1 MTFQWDDKH
10 PQAQYGDDISHPR
23 KGARTKIYKLLVR
36 GPQMAT
42 MKVELKAE
50 TQRDAIRYGNAR
62 WPGAAV
68 EAIK

>member
-36 GPQMAT
+36 GPQMAA
-42 MKVELKAE
+42 MRVQLKAE
-50 TQRDAIRYGNAR
+50 TQRDAIRYGKAR

>member
-36 GPQMAT
+36 GPQMAS
-42 MKVELKAE
+42 MRVELKAE
-50 TQRDAIRYGNAR
+50 TQRDAIRYGKAR

>member
-23 KGARTKIYKLLVR
+23 EGARTKIYKLLVR
-36 GPQMAT
+36 GPQMAA
-42 MKVELKAE
+42 MKVQLKAE
-50 TQRDAIRYGNAR
+50 TQRDAIRYGKAR
-62 WPGAAV
+62 WPGAAI